1 MKKQL
6 TKKRHSLVLKII
18 VSVGVILLLSFSTLA
33 FFHSRQYKKKVM
45 ADILA
50 DCDRL
55 SEAILLGTHY
65 AMMFNARDDIN
76 QIINNMGRLKG
87 LEHVRIYNKDGQIKY
102 SNLQAEVGRSTGIK
116 TEACDICHRTDPP
129 MERLSLNARE
139 RIFKSADDTRLM
151 GVITPIYN
159 ESGCSSNACHA
170 HPEGKIILGAL
181 DVVLSLSETDA
192 QLQRFQNWLALFAV
206 IVLAVTS
213 TAIFFILLHFYI
225 TPIRRMIAGT
235 KLIAHGEYNALD
247 NFNKD
252 DEIGHLAAAI
262 HRMGQDIGSKEQAL
276 KRQKDEYQ
284 HLFELV
290 PCIISVQDKN
300 YKLIGYNR
308 EFSKRFAP
316 TPGDYCYSAYKGLSQ
331 KCENCPVEK
340 TFEDG
345 LPHYSEETGVNKD
358 GTMTHWIVK
367 TAPMKNEAGE
377 IIGAMEVNLDITH
390 RKRLEVELEQSEKKY
405 YAIFNNIPN
414 AVFVLDAQSF
424 EILDCNDIIGRVYGY
439 SKEEVVGRS
448 YFDFFPP
455 EERDMYVEQLKASQ
469 DIEQARQLDKRGG
482 SMFVHIR
489 LSPSQYPGRDVLL
502 VSTSD
507 ITDRLEAEL
516 KLIQAGK
523 MATLGEMATG
533 IAHELNQPLS
543 VIKTASNY
551 FIKKTR
557 KNEPIDPQILNTMA
571 TEIDGHV
578 DRAANII
585 NHLRE
590 FGRKSDLT
598 LEKVQMN
605 KIILNAFDLFGQQL
619 KLKEIS
625 VIWNLE
631 ESLPEIM
638 AEIGRLEQVFI
649 NLMINARDAIEE
661 KIRKRKAAREKD
673 DFRKEI
679 VLATY
684 SLEDAII
691 AEVRDTGVGIPAGN
705 RNKIFEPF
713 FTTKKVGEGT
723 GIGLPISYGIV
734 KDFGGTIQVES
745 TKGQG
750 ACFRLSFPRRWPE

>member
-1 MKKQL
+1 MKKRL

-87 LEHVRIYNKDGQIKY
+87 LEHIRIYNKDGQIKY
-102 SNLQAEVGRSTGIK
+102 SNLQAEVGRRTGIK

-129 MERLSLNARE
+129 LERLSLNARE

-159 ESGCSSNACHA
+159 EPGCSSNACHA

-192 QLQRFQNWLALFAV
+192 QLQRFQNWIALFAV

-290 PCIISVQDKN
+290 PCIISVQDRN

-316 TPGDYCYSAYKGLSQ
+316 APGDYCYSAYKGLSQ

-377 IIGAMEVNLDITH
+377 IIGAMEVSLDITH
-390 RKRLEVELEQSEKKY
+390 RKQLEVELEQSEKKY

-448 YFDFFPP
+448 YLDFFPP
-455 EERDMYVEQLKASQ
+455 EERDMYVEKLKASQ

-619 KLKEIS
+619 KLKEIN

-638 AEIGRLEQVFI
+638 AEVGRLEQVFI
-649 NLMINARDAIEE
+649 NLMLNARDAIEE

-705 RNKIFEPF
+705 QNKIFEPF
-713 FTTKKVGEGT
+713 FTTKKVGDGT

-734 KDFGGTIQVES
+734 KDFGGTIQLES

-750 ACFRLSFPRRWPE
+750 ACFRLSFPRRWSE